1 MEEPWQANIVVLHNH
16 NCENGKESRT
26 TINLD
31 FYEQLVW
38 VTEPKVA
45 KLPVQI
51 NVQLRI
57 CSVAFKSTG
66 FEVY

>member
-1 MEEPWQANIVVLHNH
+1 MEKPWQANIVVLNNH
-16 NCENGKESRT
+16 NCENGKESYT

-31 FYEQLVW
+31 FYEQLIW

-51 NVQLRI
+51 NVNLGL
-57 CSVAFKSTG
+57 V
-66 FEVY
+66 